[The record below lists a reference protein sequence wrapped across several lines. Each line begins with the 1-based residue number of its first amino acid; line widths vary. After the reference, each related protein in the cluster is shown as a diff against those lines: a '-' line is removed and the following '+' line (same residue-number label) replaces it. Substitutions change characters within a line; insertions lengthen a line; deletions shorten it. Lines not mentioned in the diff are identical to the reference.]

1 MDRKLNVLVS
11 FLAVVIFVWSADK
24 AAYNYTIAFGAALAF
39 LFSLGAFAAGYLTL
53 DGLFSATAAGT
64 IVFGIGDWAAAS
76 VLIFFF
82 VSSALITDNRKE
94 DRSFEGV
101 RRTGMQV
108 WANGWS
114 LVFFFVI
121 AALFQA
127 EVFIIGGLAAL
138 AVATADTW
146 ATELR
151 STDPNST
158 YLITSFEKV
167 PPGTNGG
174 ISVKGTLWG
183 IMGALIIS
191 ILAKYVFLLSLPV
204 FLCIFIGGFFGCL
217 VDSYFGATIQRN
229 NKLVSIPLFNWQ
241 FYIDNNGVNAIATGT
256 GAMLTIILKLLIA

>member
-1 MDRKLNVLVS
+1 M
-11 FLAVVIFVWSADK
+11 
-24 AAYNYTIAFGAALAF
+24 
-39 LFSLGAFAAGYLTL
+39 FSLVAFIAGYLTL

-82 VSSALITDNRKE
+82 VSSALITGRRE
-94 DRSFEGV
+94 DRSYEGV

-114 LVFFFVI
+114 LVFFFII
-121 AALFQA
+121 AALLQA

-167 PPGTNGG
+167 PPGTDGG

-191 ILAKYVFLLSLPV
+191 MLAKYVFLLSFPV
-204 FLCIFIGGFFGCL
+204 FLFIFIGGFFGCL

-229 NKLVSIPLFNWQ
+229 NMLVSIPLFNWQ
-241 FYIDNNGVNAIATGT
+241 FYIDNNGVNAISTGI

>member
-39 LFSLGAFAAGYLTL
+39 LFSLSAFGAGYLTL

-82 VSSALITDNRKE
+82 VSSALITGRRE
-94 DRSFEGV
+94 DYSYEGV

-114 LVFFFVI
+114 LVFLFII
-121 AALFQA
+121 AALLQA

-174 ISVKGTLWG
+174 MSVKGTLWG

-191 ILAKYVFLLSLPV
+191 ILSKYVFLLSFPV

>member
-11 FLAVVIFVWSADK
+11 FLAVVIFVWSSDK

-39 LFSLGAFAAGYLTL
+39 LFSLGAFVAGYLTL
-53 DGLFSATAAGT
+53 DGLFSATVAGT

-76 VLIFFF
+76 ILIFFF
-82 VSSALITDNRKE
+82 VSSALITDKRNE
-94 DRSFEGV
+94 NHSLDGV

-114 LVFFFVI
+114 LVLFFII

-127 EVFIIGGLAAL
+127 EVFIIGGLTAL
-138 AVATADTW
+138 SVATADTW

-151 STDPNST
+151 SKDPNST

-167 PPGTNGG
+167 SPGTDGG
-174 ISVKGTLWG
+174 VSTKGTLWG
-183 IMGALIIS
+183 IMGALVIS
-191 ILAKYVFLLSLPV
+191 IFAKYVFLLSFPV

-217 VDSYFGATIQRN
+217 VDSYLGATIQHN

-256 GAMLTIILKLLIA
+256 GAMLTIILNLLIA